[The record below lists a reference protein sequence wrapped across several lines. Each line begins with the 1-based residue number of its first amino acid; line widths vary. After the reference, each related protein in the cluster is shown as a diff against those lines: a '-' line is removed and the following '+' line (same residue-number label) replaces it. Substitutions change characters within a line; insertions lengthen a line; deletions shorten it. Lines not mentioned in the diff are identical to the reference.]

1 MNKELKELVNKYKSD
16 GTVVEPKKMTVER
29 QREIV
34 CKKIQNLNAEH
45 QAECF
50 VMLNCELAG
59 PKRIEDYK
67 RGYLKMLNKINSLQ
81 NKELFEARFHSMENL
96 TGGAK
101 VYADTAREMLLGV
114 RKVHGFWEKAF
125 PQKFAGKIP
134 EEIFEEIDEWFQ
146 SSIDDLDSVIKSD
159 PFGHFGDTDFLEKH
173 S

>member
-1 MNKELKELVNKYKSD
+1 MNKDLKKLVDKYKSD
-16 GTVVEPKKMTVER
+16 GTVVEPKKMTIDR

-34 CKKIQNLNAEH
+34 CKKIQKLNAEH

-50 VMLNCELAG
+50 AIMNSELSNSNG
-59 PKRIEDYK
+59 YPK
-67 RGYLKMLNKINSLQ
+67 LLSKINSLQ
-81 NKELFEARFHSMENL
+81 NKEKFEAYFSSTDNL

-101 VYADTAREMLLGV
+101 VYADTAKEMLLGV
-114 RKVHGFWEKAF
+114 SKVHGFWERAF

-159 PFGHFGDTDFLEKH
+159 PFGHFEYKDFLEKH